1 MGKRQENIQV
11 KTYRTL
17 IIIFASLFLIVL
29 AYEYLRDIVFFGFT
43 NWGSHA
49 VIMFLLSLAGTT
61 SGLLLL
67 QRSKRFGQQPAS
79 CERELET
86 TEATPRK
93 REAPYQ
99 SLVESAED
107 SIYAVNKEGRYLFV
121 NKRHRE
127 RMGLS
132 TEGYVGKEYS
142 AFHAPEESN
151 YFKQEV
157 DTVFKTGESFQCEHR
172 SSRDNK
178 YFLRTYSPVK
188 SNDGTTE
195 AVTVV
200 SKDITR
206 LKELEE
212 SLRSLSLTD
221 ELTGLYNR
229 RGFLTLADQQLKL
242 ANRAQQQLYILF
254 ADVDGLK
261 AINDRYGH
269 QEGDAVLLKTASVLR
284 KTFRESDV
292 IARIG
297 GDEFVVIILPDEK
310 LDPDLFCV
318 RLQKKLEL
326 FQTGQQDVYTLS
338 LSTGIVYYDPA
349 NPVSLTELLLEADK
363 MMYEN
368 KRRRY

>member
-1 MGKRQENIQV
+1 MRRSEQGSQESTPREGKRNEA
-11 KTYRTL
+11 KE
-17 IIIFASLFLIVL
+17 AS
-29 AYEYLRDIVFFGFT
+29 
-43 NWGSHA
+43 
-49 VIMFLLSLAGTT
+49 
-61 SGLLLL
+61 
-67 QRSKRFGQQPAS
+67 Q
-79 CERELET
+79 
-86 TEATPRK
+86 K
-93 REAPYQ
+93 REELYR

-107 SIYAVNKEGRYLFV
+107 SIYAIDKAGRYIFI

-132 TEGYVGKEYS
+132 AEGYVGKEYS
-142 AFHAPEESN
+142 AYHAPEESSC
-151 YFKQEV
+151 FKQQV
-157 DTVFKTGESFQCEHR
+157 DMVFTTGESFQYEHK
-172 SSRDNK
+172 SRRDSK

-188 SNDGTTE
+188 NSEGKIT
-195 AVTVV
+195 AVTIV

-229 RGFLTLADQQLKL
+229 RGFFTLADQQLKL

-261 AINDRYGH
+261 GINDRYGH
-269 QEGDAVLLKTASVLR
+269 QEGDAALLMTATILR

-297 GDEFVVIILPDEK
+297 GDEFVVIILQDEK
-310 LDPDLFCV
+310 MDADSFRV
-318 RLQKKLEL
+318 RLQKNLNSC
-326 FQTGQQDVYTLS
+326 QAGQRTTYTLS
-338 LSTGIVYYDPA
+338 FSTGIVYYDPA
-349 NPVSLTELLLEADK
+349 NPVSLAELVLDADK

-368 KRRRY
+368 KRRGE